1 MRALRIS
8 IAAAC
13 LVAVAPAVSGA
24 QTTSAVAKVLQFQPI
39 LKGVE
44 YDIPADQA
52 AVDACKT
59 ETVYNAQKKPIGVA
73 LRDGQGKIL
82 RRFIDADGNG
92 KMDQWGYYLDGFEVY
107 RENDLNADLS
117 PDEVRWMNSA

>member
-1 MRALRIS
+1 MRSLRTS
-8 IAAAC
+8 LAAAC
-13 LVAVAPAVSGA
+13 LFALAPAAASAQSATAVS
-24 QTTSAVAKVLQFQPI
+24 KMLQFQPI

-73 LRDGQGKIL
+73 LRDGQGKLL
-82 RRFIDADGNG
+82 RRFVDADGNG
-92 KMDQWGYYLDGFEVY
+92 KMDQWGYYQDGFEVY
-107 RENDLNADLS
+107 RENDLN
-117 PDEVRWMNSA
+117 